1 MNIKNKV
8 SVIITTY
15 GRDIK
20 IVKEAVES
28 ADNQRT
34 GTAGVP
40 VCTVWRPDEAGS
52 VQRGEGRTCV

>member
-1 MNIKNKV
+1 MNINNKV
-8 SVIITTY
+8 SVIITTF
-15 GRDIK
+15 GRDIR

-34 GTAGVP
+34 RTAGVP